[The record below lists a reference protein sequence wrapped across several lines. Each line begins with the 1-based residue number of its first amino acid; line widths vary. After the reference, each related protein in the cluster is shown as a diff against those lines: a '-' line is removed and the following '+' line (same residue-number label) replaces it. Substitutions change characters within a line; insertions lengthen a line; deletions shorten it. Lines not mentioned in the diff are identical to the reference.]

1 MIHGWIVID
10 KPLGRSSMQTTS
22 RVKRLLSTRKAG
34 HAGTLDPLASG
45 ILPIALGEAT
55 KTIPFMVDAA
65 KTYEFT
71 IQWGQQT
78 NTDDQEGEILKVS
91 EMRPFQEEIQKIL
104 PEFIGKIS
112 QVPPAFSAVKIN
124 GKRAYAMA
132 RGGKEVVLE
141 PREITVHNLE
151 LLDMPDQDHATFKC
165 HCGKGTYIRSLARD
179 IALKLRT
186 YGHVSHLRRT
196 AVGAFNEKNAISL
209 DFLENMSHKGHVEE
223 SIFSLDWVLDDI
235 PDLILTHEEERH
247 FCHGQRFLKEGLVE
261 GETLVCRDSNRGL
274 IGLAK
279 TVDGL
284 LKPVRMLNIHERK
297 D

>member
-91 EMRPFQEEIQKIL
+91 EVRPSQEQIQKVL
-104 PEFIGKIS
+104 PDFIGKIS

-151 LLDMPDQDHATFKC
+151 LLGMSDQDHATFKC

-179 IALKLRT
+179 IALKLGT
-186 YGHVSHLRRT
+186 YGHVSYLRRT
-196 AVGAFNEKNAISL
+196 AVGAFDEKNAISL

-223 SIFSLDWVLDDI
+223 SIFPLDWVLDDI
-235 PDLILTHEEERH
+235 PDLVLTAEEEGR
-247 FCHGQRFLKEGLVE
+247 FCHGQRLLKEGLVE
-261 GETLVCRDSNRGL
+261 DETFVCRNSNGGL
-274 IGLAK
+274 LGLAK
-279 TVDGL
+279 AVEGL

>member
-1 MIHGWIVID
+1 MIHGWVVID
-10 KPLGRSSMQTTS
+10 KPLGLSSMQTTS

-71 IQWGQQT
+71 IRWGQQT
-78 NTDDQEGEILKVS
+78 NTDDQEGEILNVS
-91 EMRPFQEEIQKIL
+91 DARPSQEEIQKIL

-124 GKRAYAMA
+124 GKRAYALA
-132 RGGKEVVLE
+132 RGGKEVVLQ
-141 PREITVHNLE
+141 PREITVHNLD
-151 LLDMPDQDHATFKC
+151 LLDMPDHDHATFKC

-179 IALKLRT
+179 IALKLQT
-186 YGHVSHLRRT
+186 FGHVSYLRRT
-196 AVGAFNEKNAISL
+196 VVGVFDEKNAISL

-223 SIFSLDWVLDDI
+223 SIFPLDWVLDDI
-235 PDLILTHEEERH
+235 PDLILNPEEERR
-247 FCHGQRFLKEGLVE
+247 FCHGQRFAKEGLPDE
-261 GETLVCRDSNRGL
+261 QTLVCRNSDGGL
-274 IGLAK
+274 LGLAK
-279 TVDGL
+279 AVEGQ
-284 LKPVRMLNIHERK
+284 LKPVRMLSIHERK

>member
-1 MIHGWIVID
+1 MIHGWVVID

-91 EMRPFQEEIQKIL
+91 EVRPSQEAIQKVL
-104 PEFIGKIS
+104 PEFIGHIS

-124 GKRAYAMA
+124 GRRAYAMA

-141 PREITVHNLE
+141 PREITVYNLE

-165 HCGKGTYIRSLARD
+165 NCGKGTYIRSLARD
-179 IALKLRT
+179 IALKLET
-186 YGHVSHLRRT
+186 YGHVSYLRRT
-196 AVGAFNEKNAISL
+196 AVGAFDEKNAISL

-223 SIFSLDWVLDDI
+223 SIFPLDWVLDDI
-235 PDLILTHEEERH
+235 PDLILTPEEERR

-261 GETLVCRDSNRGL
+261 GETLVCRNSNGDL
-274 IGLAK
+274 LGLAK
-279 TVDGL
+279 TVEGL